1 MKEILIVIPENI
13 EYLINEY
20 HEYTH
25 IEYISEIPQSN
36 SYFKN

>member
-25 IEYISEIPQSN
+25 IEYIWN
-36 SYFKN
+36 STK